1 MRQSP
6 IDARHLPFARRDLYI
21 MVVLAALAII
31 IRLLPG
37 PRTIDD
43 AFITFRYARN
53 IVNGVGFVY
62 NPGELVLG
70 TTTPLYTLLLAM
82 LGGVGG
88 SADFPAIAP
97 VLNALADG
105 VSGALLYL
113 IARRL
118 LGHAVPGLAAGLLW
132 AVAPRSVAFAIGGME
147 TSVYVAL
154 MLGAFVA
161 WLWDRTLLASA
172 LAGLSTLARPDAL
185 IWAGPL
191 ALAMLWQS
199 WSERSERPLLARLP
213 WREGGVYLAVLLPWL
228 IYGTLVFGSPLTR
241 SMTAKVAA
249 YVQPWYTALATFAV
263 NYGVPFF
270 EHETLGNAAV
280 LVGSLL
286 YPILAVVGGVALA
299 RRDRRFVPIAVFPWL
314 CAAVFALVNI
324 RMFNWY
330 LVPPMAIYTLCIIAG
345 VWVLAI
351 RVLGQKRAPWAA
363 PLALGMVAAVWL
375 VFSLRDWELH
385 PGYGQY
391 RPTPHMAWNE
401 AEILQ
406 EQVGQ
411 MIAARARPDAVIAAG
426 DIGAIGWGS
435 NLRILD
441 TVGLISPQATP
452 YYPVDAD
459 MLGESGYAVAPDLVF
474 DLKPDYISLMES
486 YGDKGL
492 FIDPRFEQQYRLIA
506 EYPIEVGHST
516 RLLVYERIE

>member
-1 MRQSP
+1 MRQRPTDVRRPS
-6 IDARHLPFARRDLYI
+6 FAFRDLPV
-21 MVVLAALAII
+21 MFVLAALAII
-31 IRLLPG
+31 IRLIPG

-53 IVNGVGFVY
+53 ILDGVGFVY
-62 NPGELVLG
+62 NAGEHILG
-70 TTTPLYTLLLAM
+70 TTTPFYTLLLAM
-82 LGGVGG
+82 IGWIGGN
-88 SADFPAIAP
+88 ADFPTLAP

-118 LGHAVPGLAAGLLW
+118 LDHPVPGLAAGLLW
-132 AVAPRSVAFAIGGME
+132 AAAPRSVAFAIGGME

-154 MLGAFVA
+154 MLGAFAA
-161 WLWDRTLLASA
+161 WLYGRTVPASA
-172 LAGLSTLARPDAL
+172 LAGLSTLVRPDAL

-191 ALAMLWQS
+191 ALAIVWQV
-199 WSERSERPLLARLP
+199 WRGRSDRPWPARLP
-213 WREGGVYLAVLLPWL
+213 WREGSVYLAVLLPWL

-270 EHETLGNAAV
+270 EHETLGSAAIPI
-280 LVGSLL
+280 GGLL
-286 YPILAVVGGVALA
+286 YPIIAIVGGIALT
-299 RRDRRFVPIAVFPWL
+299 RREWRFAPMAVFPWL
-314 CAAVFALVNI
+314 YAAAFALVNI

-330 LVPPMAIYTLCIIAG
+330 LVPPMAIYLLCMIAG
-345 VWVLAI
+345 VWVLAGRI
-351 RVLGQKRAPWAA
+351 AGQKRAPWAS
-363 PLALGMVAAVWL
+363 GIVAVVWL
-375 VFSLRDWELH
+375 IFSLRDWELH
-385 PGYGQY
+385 PGYGQD

-411 MIAARARPDAVIAAG
+411 MIAAHARPDAVIAAG

-441 TVGLISPQATP
+441 TVGLISPESTP
-452 YYPVDAD
+452 YYPVDPA
-459 MLGESGYAVAPDLVF
+459 MLGASGYAVAPDLVF
-474 DLKPDYISLMES
+474 DLKPDYISLMEA
-486 YGDKGL
+486 YGEDGL
-492 FIDPRFEQQYRLIA
+492 FIDPRFAQQYRLMA
-506 EYPIEVGHST
+506 EYPIDVGHST